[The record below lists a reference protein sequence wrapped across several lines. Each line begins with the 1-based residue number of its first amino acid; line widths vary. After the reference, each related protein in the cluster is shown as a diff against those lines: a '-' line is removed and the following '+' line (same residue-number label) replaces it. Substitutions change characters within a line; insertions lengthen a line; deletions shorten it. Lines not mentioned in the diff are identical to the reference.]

1 MGATSA
7 LWHFL
12 CMCESATA
20 RGYIAHVTASVCVCV
35 WAGVRVDACVCACVC
50 VCMCL
55 CWYWVGWGIGLSCN
69 VSALVFVLSVCI
81 YPLCIYTCVDQRA
94 GEDSFILLTGVKEKF
109 LLTGV
114 KEKFLLTGVKK
125 FLLTGLQEKSDHYW
139 PSDSE
144 PKFYGDLQVVV
155 LNETHLPDW
164 TITEFRM
171 CLVCAWDGYSQIQLL
186 VSFL

>member
-1 MGATSA
+1 M
-7 LWHFL
+7 
-12 CMCESATA
+12 
-20 RGYIAHVTASVCVCV
+20 
-35 WAGVRVDACVCACVC
+35 
-50 VCMCL
+50 
-55 CWYWVGWGIGLSCN
+55 
-69 VSALVFVLSVCI
+69 
-81 YPLCIYTCVDQRA
+81 
-94 GEDSFILLTGVKEKF
+94 KEKF

-114 KEKFLLTGVKK
+114 KEKFLLTGVKEKIVSLLLTGVKENIVSLLLIGVKEK
-125 FLLTGLQEKSDHYW
+125 FLLTGVKEKIVSLLLTGVREKIVSLLLTGVKEKIVSLLLTGLQEKSDHYW

-186 VSFL
+186 VSFFIIKAGFVNTSCGKRTSTLC

>member
-1 MGATSA
+1 MLTGVKEKTGVKET
-7 LWHFL
+7 FL
-12 CMCESATA
+12 LTGVKEKIVSLLLT
-20 RGYIAHVTASVCVCV
+20 
-35 WAGVRVDACVCACVC
+35 GVREK
-50 VCMCL
+50 
-55 CWYWVGWGIGLSCN
+55 I
-69 VSALVFVLSVCI
+69 VSLLLTGVKEKIVSL
-81 YPLCIYTCVDQRA
+81 
-94 GEDSFILLTGVKEKF
+94 LLTGVKEKF

-114 KEKFLLTGVKK
+114 KEKFLLTGVKEK